1 MLKFKTW
8 LILVSP
14 QHNFHW
20 QLGRWWFW
28 VLMHRNT
35 KKLVS
40 LILRW
45 TLELCNAQESPLDS
59 WMRWKNHHFITIFS
73 SWYHLQCE
81 HKQYGFRWLKMH
93 LFFCACWSLGEK
105 LILKLSIYCFNIQH
119 IAFIFTHN
127 IIYIFGSTSTGSS
140 CHHYKLST
148 STGDFGFTRSVS
160 RRPMTTMCT
169 TLWYRAPELLFGAKY
184 YGTAV
189 DLWSLGFTLT
199 LRGNL
204 KLTAKAPETDA
215 MLKRHVWFFNH
226 QIWGAMLVSGGVI
239 RLCVAI
245 IIGVLNKLFGLLR
258 LARRPDLYIHKI
270 GIPKQVALALR
281 KNSSLFKQR
290 DII

>member
-1 MLKFKTW
+1 MVLSFDAPKHKKNCWVWFCVGHWNCATHRSPRWILECVEKTIIS
-8 LILVSP
+8 LQFFHHDIIFNVSTNSVDLDGWKCTCFFV
-14 QHNFHW
+14 HAEAW
-20 QLGRWWFW
+20 E
-28 VLMHRNT
+28 
-35 KKLVS
+35 KK
-40 LILRW
+40 R
-45 TLELCNAQESPLDS
+45 
-59 WMRWKNHHFITIFS
+59 
-73 SWYHLQCE
+73 
-81 HKQYGFRWLKMH
+81 
-93 LFFCACWSLGEK
+93 
-105 LILKLSIYCFNIQH
+105 ILKLSIYCFNIQH

-189 DLWSLGFTLT
+189 DLWSLGFILT

-281 KNSSLFKQR
+281 KKSSLFKQR